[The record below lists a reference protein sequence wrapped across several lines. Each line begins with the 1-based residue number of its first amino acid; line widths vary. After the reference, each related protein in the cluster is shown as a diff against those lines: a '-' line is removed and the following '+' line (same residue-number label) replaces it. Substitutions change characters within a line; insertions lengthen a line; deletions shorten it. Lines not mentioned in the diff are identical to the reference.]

1 VKNIQALVLTVSL
14 LGVNGYSEEQDYFH
28 LKTKNDPSAGD
39 VLQGVVSYYNLKPT
53 KRNRRNVNAPK
64 IVNVEPSKA
73 PPIMCEE
80 KPLHKFT
87 VISESMVPAIPVGS
101 QIYADETVQFN
112 SVNEGDIIVYRSKDS
127 TSGTHYVVHRVHSKN
142 DDYIICK
149 GDHNS
154 TLDKE
159 RVTPSNFVGVVSKID
174 KPMMVGAN

>member
-1 VKNIQALVLTVSL
+1 MKNIQALIITISL
-14 LGVNGYSEEQDYFH
+14 LGANSYSEEQDYFH
-28 LKTKNDPSAGD
+28 LKSKNDPSASD
-39 VLQGVVSYYNLKPT
+39 VLRGVVSYYNLKPT

-80 KPLHKFT
+80 QPLHKFT

-101 QIYADETVQFN
+101 QIYADETAQFS

-127 TSGTHYVVHRVHSKN
+127 TSGTQYVVHRVYRKN
-142 DDYIICK
+142 DNSIICK
-149 GDHNS
+149 GDRNS
-154 TLDKE
+154 AVDKE

-174 KPMMVGAN
+174 KPTMVGSN

>member
-1 VKNIQALVLTVSL
+1 MKNVLVSVAIVSL
-14 LGVNGYSEEQDYFH
+14 LGTGIYAQDTDYFH
-28 LKTKNDPSAGD
+28 LKSKNDASAGD
-39 VLQGVVSYYNLKPT
+39 VLQGVVSYYNLRPT

-87 VISESMVPAIPVGS
+87 VISGSMVPAIPVGS
-101 QIYADETVQFN
+101 QIYADENVQFN

-127 TSGTHYVVHRVHSKN
+127 SSGTSYVVHRVYSKN
-142 DDYIICK
+142 NDSIICK

-154 TLDKE
+154 TVDKE
-159 RVTPSNFVGVVSKID
+159 RITPSNFVGVVSKID
-174 KPMMVGAN
+174 KPTMVGAN